1 MNDPTF
7 MGVPLFTWSDRDAV
21 NLSLLIGELNSIAS
35 DKSSAIGA

>member
-7 MGVPLFTWSDRDAV
+7 MRMPLFTWSDRDAV